1 MCKLFVERDMGVTCS
16 TQVEIQKSETLKER
30 NHLRDLVVDGRMRLE
45 WILKKR
51 DFSVPETYLRCA
63 TRTSLKTRYE
73 A

>member
-16 TQVEIQKSETLKER
+16 TQVEIHKSETLKER
-30 NHLRDLVVDGRMRLE
+30 NYLRDLVVDGRTRLE